1 MSFPAHGFSHERGIF
16 MTVDGEVG
24 KKRRD
29 FGLNTG
35 DGKEAVVLLLI
46 MLQDGQW
53 HTIADMLG
61 WLEQHDI
68 YRGRRAVANDINVL
82 TRYYP
87 ISEERDN
94 IGRLIY
100 RLEDNV

>member
-1 MSFPAHGFSHERGIF
+1 M
-16 MTVDGEVG
+16 
-24 KKRRD
+24 
-29 FGLNTG
+29 NTG

-46 MLQDGQW
+46 MLQDGRW
-53 HTIADMLG
+53 HTIADMLR

-68 YRGRRAVANDINVL
+68 YRRRRAVADDINVL